1 MTPARIAANRVRAWK
16 HGKYAKVVSQRFGQR
31 ATTDRMFGPGAG
43 EVIERNVAAIT
54 GDDPEAT
61 LPLHAIA
68 MSEMELMRRQF
79 VDEVRKRGVLVE
91 EALVD
96 KEGNSVGTRVKA
108 NPALEPMRHFNEQL
122 GHTADQLQITPK
134 SRGQGDRAA
143 AQAAAFRAE
152 RDAQLRQ
159 LDRPN
164 RRRLPPP
171 PTTFEG

>member
-16 HGKYAKVVSQRFGQR
+16 HGGRARMVTWRAVLRAKF
-31 ATTDRMFGPGAG
+31 DKILPGG
-43 EVIERNVAAIT
+43 AAIV
-54 GDDPEAT
+54 DAYRAEADGEFGA
-61 LPLHAIA
+61 LDLLHTQA
-68 MSEMELMRRQF
+68 MAESELLRRQM
-79 VDEVRKRGVLVE
+79 VGEVRKRGVLVE
-91 EALVD
+91 EALID
-96 KEGNSVGTRVKA
+96 KEGNLVGTRVKA
-108 NPALEPMRHFNEQL
+108 NPALEPLRHFNEQL

-171 PTTFEG
+171 PASED